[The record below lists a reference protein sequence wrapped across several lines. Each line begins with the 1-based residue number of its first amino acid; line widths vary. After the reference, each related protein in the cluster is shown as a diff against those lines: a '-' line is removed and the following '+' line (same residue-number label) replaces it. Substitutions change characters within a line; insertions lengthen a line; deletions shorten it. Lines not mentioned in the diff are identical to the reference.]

1 LIYCSIK
8 KADRSLLLSSLC
20 APFEKKDFVGLD
32 LESKNNKRR
41 ADGRLKKQLGDL
53 SLQAGLPSEA
63 ISNYQAAS
71 EILRS
76 VNDWLWLG
84 GKNFFVI
91 LRFYTA
97 QNRNTKN

>member
-1 LIYCSIK
+1 MYLFNLFRLR
-8 KADRSLLLSSLC
+8 KADRSLLLSALC

-63 ISNYQAAS
+63 ITHYHSAI
-71 EILRS
+71 EILKS
-76 VNDWLWLG
+76 VNDWLWLAG
-84 GKNFFVI
+84 MK
-91 LRFYTA
+91 
-97 QNRNTKN
+97 